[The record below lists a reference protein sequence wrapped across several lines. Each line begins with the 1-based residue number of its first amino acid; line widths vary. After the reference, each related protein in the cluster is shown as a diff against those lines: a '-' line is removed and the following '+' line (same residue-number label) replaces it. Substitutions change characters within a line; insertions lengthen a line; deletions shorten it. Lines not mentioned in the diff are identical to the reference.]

1 MGDTL
6 RTGVTVAVVVLTTL
20 AGIGAGTALAGATA
34 GNASSTQNVEATFD
48 SSTYTQTQGD
58 QVVIEIDLAAGVDQV
73 TLEIGDPDYGY
84 EAEVVAST
92 SSGGTVEIIM
102 DTYRAGGWDGTPASD
117 VYIGGDDTTI
127 LDASRS
133 NDISIPLQPA
143 GDDDPGEILLEAYTD
158 DGIQDISSIELL
170 ERSTDDIAVLTHPQS
185 ESPSGFDDL
194 ESTLTVRDVVADG
207 DPAYVG
213 VQATGLSGFLS
224 GADDLATGA
233 EGASLTVVQADA
245 GPYDDPVEIDISGA
259 PFEYDPDA
267 GRFYVGIDTAQAG
280 VEPGEY
286 DASFTLS
293 DESPYV
299 ESGEERVETTFEIVD
314 PAITI
319 TSESVSATGTATLEG
334 QSTLAP
340 GTTVDAR
347 VVGPTSIERLE
358 GEVQSDGSISIPLG
372 FDNLEAGDELETELS
387 VGDDLVDQRVVPV
400 EGDAA
405 ETPGSIEI
413 ESVNAP
419 TSIAGDEPFSP
430 TATLAN
436 SGDTAVSDT
445 VFLVTQYGE
454 YPQEI
459 DLDGGETRQVSWDVE
474 LEGTGEEPYAIVTP
488 DGYIEDTVTV
498 QEETDGAP
506 AFAVDHLHLPSTV
519 TEGETFTFEATIVNE
534 GAGEGETPVVGL
546 FDGTLVDERVISL
559 ESGESKLVTFETT
572 ADVSPGVYDIVVGPP
587 GDEALTEIEVLEADT
602 PADDVDD
609 TDAGVDDSV
618 DTDTGD
624 DVDDT
629 ADVVDEVDD
638 EGTTIEISSVGH
650 PSSYPVED
658 DTEVT
663 LRNTGEAERTVSVSL
678 EFDSE
683 RSDEIDLSIEAG
695 EERTVTLEV
704 PDDLEPGTYEVVVTA
719 GEASHEE
726 TIELSDS
733 DDSAPVGDA
742 NEELRLGDDVDGQP
756 GFTAIGALV
765 ALLSIALLAR
775 RR

>member
-6 RTGVTVAVVVLTTL
+6 RTGVTVAVVVLTAL
-20 AGIGAGTALAGATA
+20 AGIGAGTALGGATA

-48 SSTYTQTQGD
+48 SSTYTQIQGD
-58 QVVIEIDLAAGVDQV
+58 EVVIEIDLAAGVDQV

-117 VYIGGDDTTI
+117 VYTGGDGTTI
-127 LDASRS
+127 LEASRS
-133 NDISIPLQPA
+133 NDLPIPLQPA
-143 GDDDPGEILLEAYTD
+143 GDDDDDPGEILLEAYTD

-194 ESTLTVRDVVADG
+194 ESTLTVRDVVATG

-224 GADDLATGA
+224 GADDLATGT

-245 GPYDDPVEIDISGA
+245 GPYDDPVEIDISDA

-267 GRFYVGIDTAQAG
+267 GRFYVGIDTSQAG

-286 DASFTLS
+286 EATFTLS
-293 DESPYV
+293 EENPYV

-314 PAITI
+314 PDITI
-319 TSESVSATGTATLEG
+319 TSESVSATGTTTLEG

-358 GEVQSDGSISIPLG
+358 GEVRSDGSISIPLG
-372 FDNLEAGDELETELS
+372 FDDLEAGDELEAELS
-387 VGDDLVDQRVVPV
+387 VGDELVDQRVVPV
-400 EGDAA
+400 EDDAV

-419 TSIAGDEPFSP
+419 TSIVIDEPFTP
-430 TATLAN
+430 AATFTN
-436 SGDTAVSDT
+436 PGDTAVSDT

-459 DLDGGETRQVSWDVE
+459 DLEGGETRQVSWDVE

-488 DGYIEDTVTV
+488 DEYIEDTVTV

-506 AFAVDHLHLPSTV
+506 AFAIDDLYVPSTV

-534 GAGEGETPVVGL
+534 GSGAGETPVVGV
-546 FDGTLVDERVISL
+546 FDGDLVEERVISL
-559 ESGESKLVTFETT
+559 ESGESQRVTFETT
-572 ADVSPGVYDIVVGPP
+572 ADVSPGVYDIIVGPP
-587 GDEALTEIEVLEADT
+587 GEEVLIGIEVLEADT

-609 TDAGVDDSV
+609 TDAGVDD
-618 DTDTGD
+618 
-624 DVDDT
+624 VDDT
-629 ADVVDEVDD
+629 ADVVDEADD
-638 EGTTIEISSVGH
+638 EEATIEISSVTH
-650 PSSYPVED
+650 PSSHPVEGN
-658 DTEVT
+658 TEVT
-663 LRNTGEAERTVSVSL
+663 LENHGVEARSVDVSL
-678 EFDSE
+678 EFDGE
-683 RSDEIDLSIEAG
+683 LADETDLTLEAG

-704 PDDLEPGTYEVVVTA
+704 PEDLDPGAYEVVVTA
-719 GEASHEE
+719 GESTHEE
-726 TIELSDS
+726 TLEITA
-733 DDSAPVGDA
+733 DDDGAPAGNV